1 MELDYPQLTDEQF
14 KKFSRMLFELS
25 GIKLHDHKKYL
36 LIHRLS
42 KYVGPS
48 KKYPGFEQYYQA
60 LQDDESGKMVSDFL
74 NVLTTN
80 FTFFFREPVH
90 FEFLREYLEKARET
104 EDFIRIWS
112 AACSSGEE
120 PYSMAITLKQAL
132 NDPAA
137 YDTKILATDISQK
150 MLHLAENGVYHYTKV
165 RGHLEDKLLKEYFKF
180 DKENNDF
187 IVEPSI
193 KNLVSFRYLNLLEAF
208 PFKKL
213 FDVVFLRNVLIYFEN
228 TEKEYII
235 NKIGDYIKPGG
246 YLILGLSESLV
257 GLQHRFKINRNS
269 IYQKI

>member
-25 GIKLHDHKKYL
+25 GIKLRDHKKYL

-42 KYVGPS
+42 KYVGPAKQFHS
-48 KKYPGFEQYYQA
+48 FEEYYQA
-60 LQDDESGKMVSDFL
+60 LQADESGKMVSDFL

-90 FEFLREYLEKARET
+90 FEFLRDYLEKARDSQEY
-104 EDFIRIWS
+104 IRIWS

-132 NDPAA
+132 TNPAD
-137 YDTKILATDISQK
+137 YDTKILATDISRK
-150 MLHLAENGVYHYTKV
+150 MIHLAEAGVYHYTKV
-165 RGHLEDKLLKEYFKF
+165 RGHLEDKLLKDYFNF
-180 DKENNDF
+180 DKETNDF
-187 IVEPSI
+187 SVAQSI
-193 KNLVSFRYLNLLEAF
+193 RDLVSFRYMNLLESF
-208 PFKKL
+208 PFNKL

-228 TEKEYII
+228 KEKEYII
-235 NKIGDYIKPGG
+235 NKIANCIKPGG

-269 IYQKI
+269 IYQKQ